1 MKKLTLAETIRKQ
14 TESRADG
21 MKQDTE
27 PLSKINV
34 REIVCELQV
43 HQIELEMQNEEL
55 LKTQSILEETKSK
68 FEDLYLNAPV
78 GYLTLNSDME
88 VLETNLMALKL
99 LGHSKETAI
108 KKHFLCFIAPEHQGV
123 VQQTLK
129 VCYQENSIDN
139 IKVHQHPLK
148 EHFIDIKIIND
159 NTGRASEW
167 NFKVVLIDSSERN
180 KMQDELDIKQNY
192 LRQKSNELYNKNI
205 ALQELMGQIGLEKNR
220 INETITFNAERLLL
234 PLVKRLQNST
244 KRPDSKTLDL
254 LERNIIKITSQF
266 GLKISKELTA
276 LTNKEIE
283 ISKMIRAGF
292 SSKDISISFD
302 ISIKTVETHRRNI
315 RQKLGIKNGAVN
327 LTTYLNSI

>member
-1 MKKLTLAETIRKQ
+1 
-14 TESRADG
+14 
-21 MKQDTE
+21 
-27 PLSKINV
+27 
-34 REIVCELQV
+34 
-43 HQIELEMQNEEL
+43 
-55 LKTQSILEETKSK
+55 
-68 FEDLYLNAPV
+68 
-78 GYLTLNSDME
+78 
-88 VLETNLMALKL
+88 
-99 LGHSKETAI
+99 
-108 KKHFLCFIAPEHQGV
+108 
-123 VQQTLK
+123 
-129 VCYQENSIDN
+129 
-139 IKVHQHPLK
+139 
-148 EHFIDIKIIND
+148 
-159 NTGRASEW
+159 
-167 NFKVVLIDSSERN
+167 
-180 KMQDELDIKQNY
+180 
-192 LRQKSNELYNKNI
+192 
-205 ALQELMGQIGLEKNR
+205 MGQIGLEKNR